1 MKSLSRFLLITL
13 ICFVAAACQKAPPPA
28 PAEPP
33 LTVPADASDSNA
45 WKKYIAEKATR
56 WLKAQKKNARIWATF
71 VPKDGDPAELLKTTQ
86 DNLDRGILAGTVL
99 AFGSPDSAKMGDFLV
114 SSFSAVRETS
124 LKGVIVIFVGDAA
137 DKDRVQQAVAASGV
151 DYVFLE
157 AK

>member
-1 MKSLSRFLLITL
+1 MKSLSRLLLISL
-13 ICFVAAACQKAPPPA
+13 VCFMAAACQKAPPPPPPEPALTA
-28 PAEPP
+28 PADP
-33 LTVPADASDSNA
+33 SDSNA

-71 VPKDGDPAELLKTTQ
+71 VPAEGDAAELLKTTQ

-99 AFGSPDSAKMGDFLV
+99 AFGSPDSTKMGDFLV
-114 SSFSAVRETS
+114 SSFAAVRESS
-124 LKGVIVIFVGDAA
+124 LKGVIVIFVGNAA

-151 DYVFLE
+151 EYVFLE